1 MNNANNKFIALTYKL
16 YVDGDHGKEMVE
28 EAKADRPFHFISGF
42 GFALDAFEHQ
52 VISLE
57 KGAQFSFSL
66 SKDEAYGD
74 YDEQQV
80 ASLDRTIFHVNG
92 KFDSEHIYEDAIVPL
107 QNAEGQRF
115 YGRVLEVGN
124 DKVKIDMNHPL
135 AGETLYFEGEI
146 LENRDATEDEV
157 KKLIAH
163 LSGKGCGGGCHH
175 DGEGCCGGG
184 CGNHDEEG
192 CCGGHGD
199 GECSCGGHCHE
210 N

>member
-42 GFALDAFEHQ
+42 GFALDAFEQQ

-57 KGAQFSFSL
+57 KGAQFSFSH
-66 SKDEAYGD
+66 SKDEANGD
-74 YDEQQV
+74 NADPQV

-135 AGETLYFEGEI
+135 AGEPLDFDGEI
-146 LENRDATEDEV
+146 LVFRGAKLLISAVKVAVAVAITTVKDVVAVDVETTTVKVVAEDTAMVNAVAVATV
-157 KKLIAH
+157 MKT
-163 LSGKGCGGGCHH
+163 
-175 DGEGCCGGG
+175 
-184 CGNHDEEG
+184 NH
-192 CCGGHGD
+192 
-199 GECSCGGHCHE
+199 
-210 N
+210 